1 MTTNSKTTRTGTPGF
16 SAQSLRS
23 GDALSELVHKIGHDI
38 GNPLTAVISVCSIMQ
53 TMADMDKN
61 NPALISKVSEYAG
74 MLTGEA
80 WKISRI
86 NERLVS
92 LLSSRKPN
100 LAACNVHSN
109 FVTVFNRLQSRNQ
122 KKFGKLEI
130 VFNSKSNADP
140 SGRCGGTHRPLH
152 EEVDVAALAD
162 NNQLNLLITE
172 LLANCADAL
181 EKDAAGRPLGVPY
194 NKISVNIFKDSDL
207 ACFSVAST
215 VSFRCETENLS
226 DLFNPFVSVGF
237 PEEKKI
243 GLGLTTALATI
254 ERMNGKIE
262 LSEREEGDGKYC
274 FSVTVKLPMA

>member
-1 MTTNSKTTRTGTPGF
+1 MSDTSKQTIKTGTPAF

-53 TMADMDKN
+53 TMAEMDKTTN
-61 NPALISKVSEYAG
+61 SAALVTKISEYSG
-74 MLTGEA
+74 MLTSEA

-100 LAACNVHSN
+100 LISCNIHNN

-130 VFNSKSNADP
+130 VFNA
-140 SGRCGGTHRPLH
+140 
-152 EEVDVAALAD
+152 EEKGDNIVALAD

-172 LLANCADAL
+172 LITNCADAL
-181 EKDAAGRPLGVPY
+181 EKNSSLDATSSSKNDEKLKV
-194 NKISVNIFKDSDL
+194 SVNISKDSDQ

-215 VSFRCETENLS
+215 VGFRCEMENLG
-226 DLFNPFVSVGF
+226 DLFNPFVSVGY

-243 GLGLTTALATI
+243 GLGLTTALATV
-254 ERMNGKIE
+254 ERMQGKIE
-262 LSEREEGDGKYC
+262 LQEQEYNGKFC
-274 FSVTVKLPMA
+274 FTVTVKLPVG

>member
-1 MTTNSKTTRTGTPGF
+1 MTTTPQNTRTGTPGF
-16 SAQSLRS
+16 SAQLLRS

-38 GNPLTAVISVCSIMQ
+38 GNPLTAIISVCSIMQ

-61 NPALISKVSEYAG
+61 NTALIPKVSEYAG
-74 MLTGEA
+74 MLIGEA

-100 LAACNVHSN
+100 LVPCTVHSN

-130 VFNSKSNADP
+130 IYDN
-140 SGRCGGTHRPLH
+140 
-152 EEVDVAALAD
+152 VDNPVALAD

-172 LLANCADAL
+172 LIANCADAL
-181 EKDAAGRPLGVPY
+181 EKNCLKNDSSPLPAGRTQLAPTEGEKL
-194 NKISVNIFKDSDL
+194 KISVKIFKDSDQ

-215 VSFRCETENLS
+215 VNFRCETENLG
-226 DLFNPFVSVGF
+226 DLFNPFVSVGY

-243 GLGLTTALATI
+243 GLGLTTALATV

-262 LSEREEGDGKYC
+262 LSEREEDGGKFC
-274 FSVTVKLPMA
+274 FTVTVRLPMP